1 MLVFGTEMHVVTF
14 IFAILEIILFS
25 YQLIYYLSRPQDK
38 GRYWYLILL
47 FLLIVYNITGGLFP
61 DPGIGIPIVV
71 QNIIAYGSGFI
82 MASYFPF
89 YFYKGFELNRLRFHA
104 IYGVLLFLLLPY
116 LVFFVIEYSI
126 HQNLDYAIKYGIVV
140 PFFYSLVLLW
150 AIIRAVYLKYRQ
162 NRNNWEVIAVCLA
175 VVPWVSMTVLAY
187 LHASQL
193 IEVIFTNGGFVVITI
208 IFISKSITQA
218 KLEYQQLIDLT
229 INGVRPTSFQENCC
243 QFQFTKREI
252 EIVQLLRQGLKY
264 QIIANQLHISELTVK
279 THVQN
284 LFEKAGAKN
293 RTELIHKLEN
303 R

>member
-14 IFAILEIILFS
+14 IFAILEIALFS
-25 YQLIYYLSRPQDK
+25 YQLIYYLSRPQDM

-61 DPGIGIPIVV
+61 DPNISIPIVV
-71 QNIIAYGSGFI
+71 QNIVAYGSGFI

-89 YFYKGFELNRLRFHA
+89 YFYKAFELRRLRFHA
-104 IYGVLLFLLLPY
+104 VYGVLLFLLLPY
-116 LVFFVIEYSI
+116 LIFFVIDYSI
-126 HQNLDYAIKYGIVV
+126 HQNLNYAIQYGIVV

-150 AIIRAVYLKYRQ
+150 AIVRAVYLKYEE
-162 NRNNWEVIAVCLA
+162 NKNNWEVIAVCLA

-193 IEVIFTNGGFVVITI
+193 VEVIFTNGGFVVITI
-208 IFISKSITQA
+208 IFISKSIKQA
-218 KLEYQQLIDLT
+218 KLEYQQLMDLT
-229 INGVRPTSFQENCC
+229 INGVRPTYFQENCC
-243 QFQFTKREI
+243 QYQFTKRQI

-264 QIIANQLHISELTVK
+264 QAIANQLHISELTVK

-284 LFEKAGAKN
+284 IYEKAGAKN

-303 R
+303 G